1 MTLWDQAK
9 EETGVVFFF
18 EGIFCS
24 SDGDSLPI
32 IWAESSFGK
41 RGRTDSGIRTFE
53 DSEIDLITEKRLVTS
68 IDLSGVEAEDAIFIV
83 DSILRGRYCDRP
95 GVRGK
100 HDAALYLL
108 VNEAINRL
116 SISVDD

>member
-18 EGIFCS
+18 EGIFCG

-32 IWAESSFGK
+32 VWAESPFDN
-41 RGRTDSGIRTFE
+41 RIRTYSRIGSFA
-53 DSEIDLITEKRLVTS
+53 DFEIDRITEKRSVTS
-68 IDLSGVEAEDAIFIV
+68 IDLSGLEAEDAIFII
-83 DSILRGRYCDRP
+83 DAILRGRYYDRP

-100 HDAALYLL
+100 HDSALYLL
-108 VNEAINRL
+108 VNEAISTL
-116 SISVDD
+116 SISFED

>member
-1 MTLWDQAK
+1 MTLWDQGN

-32 IWAESSFGK
+32 IWAESPFGK
-41 RGRTDSGIRTFE
+41 RRRTNSGIKTFG
-53 DSEIDLITEKRLVTS
+53 DSEIDRITEKRLVTS
-68 IDLSGVEAEDAIFIV
+68 VDLSGVEAEDAIFII
-83 DSILRGRYCDRP
+83 DAILRGRYYDRP
-95 GVRGK
+95 GVRGS

-108 VNEAINRL
+108 VNEAISTL
-116 SISVDD
+116 SISLED